1 MAIPKYHEFMKPVLE
16 LLKDNQVHKRVDMY
30 KVLAIQFQLTEEE
43 LGMSTQNCTTF
54 LRSATRTIAWLC
66 LTG

>member
-30 KVLAIQFQLTEEE
+30 KVLAMQFQLTEAELEE
-43 LGMSTQNCTTF
+43 
-54 LRSATRTIAWLC
+54 WLPSGKQ
-66 LTG
+66 LVYKTE